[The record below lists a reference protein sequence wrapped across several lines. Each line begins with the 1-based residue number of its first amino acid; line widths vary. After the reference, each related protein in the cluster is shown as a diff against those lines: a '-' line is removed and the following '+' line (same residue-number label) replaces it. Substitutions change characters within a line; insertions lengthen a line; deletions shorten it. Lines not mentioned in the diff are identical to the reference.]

1 MILQRQLSFTGLFN
15 YKSLIIL
22 KLICCTIITMDEIS
36 VLILI
41 VLVLGGGYY
50 MYLTKQQKQDA
61 LDPSKMVDDARN
73 GENPHPLIVNDE

>member
-1 MILQRQLSFTGLFN
+1 
-15 YKSLIIL
+15 
-22 KLICCTIITMDEIS
+22 MDEIS